1 MDFFDLPARTKVGRV
16 IPKNAFEKYSNAK
29 QKKLF
34 KEGIKRITWTHKLS
48 TDTINLPAGEV
59 TEIQL
64 FKIELKS
71 KLDILKLLELISK
84 AIPYHI
90 IFWVTI
96 EERAY
101 ISTAAKHS
109 HPTNENVAVIDWV
122 FSSDWFS
129 VEETPYKLNLKTS
142 LDAVFKDLCIQLSD
156 KPDLTEQPID
166 DIIKKQQEIG
176 RLKKKIDK
184 LEAAVKRS
192 KQFKEKVELNM
203 QLKEIEKEL
212 EELGGVDKN

>member
-1 MDFFDLPARTKVGRV
+1 MNFFDLPARTKVGRV

-34 KEGIKRITWTHKLS
+34 KDGIKRITWTHKLS

-71 KLDILKLLELISK
+71 RLDILKLLELISK

-96 EERAY
+96 EEQAY
-101 ISTAAKHS
+101 ISTVAKHP
-109 HPTNENVAVIDWV
+109 HPTNEDVAVIDWV
-122 FSSDWFS
+122 FTSDWFS
-129 VEETPYKLNLKTS
+129 IEETPYQLNLKTS
-142 LDAVFKDLCIQLSD
+142 LDAVFKDVCIQLSE
-156 KPDLTEQPID
+156 KPELDEQPID
-166 DIIKKQQEIG
+166 VIIQKQQQID
-176 RLKKKIDK
+176 RLQKKKNTLATAI
-184 LEAAVKRS
+184 KRS

-203 QLKEIEKEL
+203 QLKEVEKEL
-212 EELGGVDKN
+212 EGME